1 MFFTVFYLNFFLTC
15 LKIISNILT
24 GNYNFLKTLSI
35 QKFMKCSDLP
45 LMRCIIYLM
54 KEAKER
60 KRKAEM
66 GWDEEDLVS
75 LWLINLDLVNQIVKS
90 KEFLYSFRKAILFEE
105 TAALCC
111 F

>member
-1 MFFTVFYLNFFLTC
+1 
-15 LKIISNILT
+15 
-24 GNYNFLKTLSI
+24 
-35 QKFMKCSDLP
+35 
-45 LMRCIIYLM
+45 M

-90 KEFLYSFRKAILFEE
+90 KEFLYSF
-105 TAALCC
+105 
-111 F
+111 